1 MLNVKTSMIIL
12 ITAIMLNVWLLA
24 SWPDIV
30 MTIDLLAVADN
41 MFLMIMVCSWWWY
54 PFRDYDILLMIM
66 ISSWWYLFGDYDI
79 LLMISFCWL
88 CCIWNQSV
96 ILYQANT
103 PHPLYQRW
111 LDNTMDN
118 GRSIVWLR
126 HKLFVER

>member
-1 MLNVKTSMIIL
+1 MLNNVKCFLKIIMIIL
-12 ITAIMLNVWLLA
+12 IIAIMFMVWLLA
-24 SWPDIV
+24 SRSDIV

-103 PHPLYQRW
+103 PIHSINTDLTIQW
-111 LDNTMDN
+111 TMD
-118 GRSIVWLR
+118 GLSYG
-126 HKLFVER
+126 